1 MPPTDREQRLQS
13 LAAENA
19 RLAEMEQ
26 GLIETIREN
35 KRRLIQLPDI
45 IRQLEAKRKFIT
57 AKMNR
62 AGAEHDAL
70 EAEGDDCPG
79 PCNGCEAVLK
89 RDGAC
94 PLKKCYDAK
103 FHAWAADMAD
113 DYADHRLAVQ
123 PPVGW

>member
-1 MPPTDREQRLQS
+1 MPPTDREQRLQA

-45 IRQLEAKRKFIT
+45 IRQLEAKRKFFT
-57 AKMNR
+57 AEMNR

-70 EAEGDDCPG
+70 EAEDEDATRLKAWVDARADEYAELEIEVDDAEFRTRA
-79 PCNGCEAVLK
+79 N
-89 RDGAC
+89 
-94 PLKKCYDAK
+94 
-103 FHAWAADMAD
+103 DMAD
-113 DYADHRLAVQ
+113 DYADHLLAVT